1 MSKRRRRYKI
11 VMTVE
16 RIHEVMEFLQVRLS
30 HINLSSQERR
40 HIEGTLK
47 ELKKNFENSNT
58 AYVWI
63 SHELVENILQD
74 LLRVFESYD
83 EDRKK

>member
-16 RIHEVMEFLQVRLS
+16 RIREIMEFLQVHSS

-47 ELKKNFENSNT
+47 ELNKAFENSNT
-58 AYVWI
+58 ASVWI
-63 SHELVENILQD
+63 SYELVENILQA

-83 EDRKK
+83 EDSK